1 MAQLLPF
8 QRSTSVFV
16 LLVPLDRPTAVHA
29 LGEVHETPASS
40 LPLALAGGMGWILH
54 CVPSHAAASAWAVP
68 VLSRRYPMAVQ
79 AAAEEHDTPKSWLSL

>member
-8 QRSTSVFV
+8 QRSASVLV

-40 LPLALAGGMGWILH
+40 LPAALAGGIGWRLQLE
-54 CVPSHAAASAWAVP
+54 PSHAAASAWAVP
-68 VLSRRYPMAVQ
+68 LLSRRYPMAVQ